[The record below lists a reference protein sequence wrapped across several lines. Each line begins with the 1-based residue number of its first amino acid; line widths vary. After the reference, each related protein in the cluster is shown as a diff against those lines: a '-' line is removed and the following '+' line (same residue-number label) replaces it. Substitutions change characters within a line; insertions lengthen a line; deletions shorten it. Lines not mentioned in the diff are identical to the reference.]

1 MIPAIIGAVVPLIDK
16 LIPDEKAREQAKL
29 ELLKQQQAGELDAV
43 EKQLSAIIAEANSK
57 DPWTSRARPS
67 FMYVIYFLLVMSVP
81 MGIVTAY
88 SPEIAAEVTK
98 GFKDWLHA
106 MPEQLVWLF
115 GAGYLGYSGARTIDK
130 MKK

>member
-1 MIPAIIGAVVPLIDK
+1 MIPAIIGAVVPLLDK
-16 LIPDEKAREQAKL
+16 LIPDKEAREKAKL
-29 ELLKQQQAGELDAV
+29 ELLRQQQAGELNAV
-43 EKQLSAIIAEANSK
+43 EKQLSAIVAEANSK

-88 SPEIAAEVTK
+88 SPEVAQDVTK

-106 MPEQLVWLF
+106 IPEQLVWLF
-115 GAGYLGYSGARTIDK
+115 GAGYLGYSGARTLDK